1 MISNTPQSYG
11 LPARAL
17 HWLTALLIFSAIG
30 LGLYGEDLPRD
41 AAHTDTLKSLYSLHK
56 TIGVAAFFTALARIL
71 WALAQPKPV
80 PLHPERR
87 AEAFAAEA
95 VHWALYGA
103 MLVMPLSGWISH
115 AAATGF
121 APILWPFGQGLPF
134 VPVSETLSHTT
145 EIIHKLSANV
155 LYAAIALHVMGALK
169 HVLFDRDATLARMTH
184 GARAGTAVAPHGGA
198 APAALAGLI
207 WLAVI
212 GAGVG
217 LSGRLAPEAPAQAP
231 APAASAPTSAHART
245 VTEGALT
252 FTVAQVGAP
261 VSGTLPAWTA
271 AIDYDPKT
279 GTGAATVEIDLTQL
293 SLGSV
298 TDQARGPE
306 FFDTATHP
314 SARFDATIHRLD
326 GPAHDATG
334 TLTLRGTA
342 VPVTLPF
349 TLEISG
355 EAARMTGQLT
365 LDRRAFGIGAAYGD
379 ESTVGF
385 AVTVDVAL
393 TAQRAN

>member
-30 LGLYGEDLPRD
+30 LGLYGEGLPRD
-41 AAHTDTLKSLYSLHK
+41 AAHTDTLKTLYSLHK
-56 TIGVAAFFTALARIL
+56 TIGVAAFFTALVRIL

-87 AEAFAAEA
+87 AETFAAEA

-121 APILWPFGQGLPF
+121 APILWPFGQSLPF

-169 HVLFDRDATLARMTH
+169 HAMLDRDATLARMTR
-184 GARAGTAVAPHGGA
+184 GARAGAAVAPHGGA

-217 LSGRLAPEAPAQAP
+217 LSGRLAPEAPAQAA
-231 APAASAPTSAHART
+231 APTSAPTSAHAWT

-252 FTVAQVGAP
+252 FTVAQMGAP
-261 VSGTLPAWTA
+261 VSGALPAWSA
-271 AIDYDPKT
+271 AIDYDPET
-279 GTGAATVEIDLTQL
+279 GTGTATVEIDVTQL

-314 SARFDATIHRLD
+314 SARFDATIRRLD

-355 EAARMTGQLT
+355 EAAQMTGQLI

>member
-17 HWLTALLIFSAIG
+17 HWLTALLILTAIG

-41 AAHTDTLKSLYSLHK
+41 AAHTDTLKTLYSLHK

-71 WALAQPKPV
+71 WALLQPKPV

-87 AEAFAAEA
+87 AETFAAEA

-145 EIIHKLSANV
+145 EIVHKLSANL
-155 LYAAIALHVMGALK
+155 LYAAIALHVIGALK
-169 HVLFDRDATLARMTH
+169 HVLFDRDATLARMTR
-184 GARAGTAVAPHGGA
+184 GARAGAAAARHGGA

-231 APAASAPTSAHART
+231 APAASAPTSAHAWT

-252 FTVAQVGAP
+252 FTVAQMGAP

-271 AIDYDPKT
+271 AIDYDPET
-279 GTGAATVEIDLTQL
+279 GTGTVTVEIDVTQL

-314 SARFDATIHRLD
+314 SARFDATIRRLD

-355 EAARMTGQLT
+355 EAAQMTGQLI